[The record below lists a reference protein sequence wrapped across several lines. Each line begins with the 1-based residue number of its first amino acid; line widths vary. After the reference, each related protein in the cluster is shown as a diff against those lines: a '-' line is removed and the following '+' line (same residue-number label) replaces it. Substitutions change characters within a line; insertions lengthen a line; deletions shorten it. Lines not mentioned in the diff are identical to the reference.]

1 MRLTYAFRV
10 CRVRHSV
17 AACVPVGDPSHSFKR
32 LAEEL
37 ALLQCEVCMMDV
49 ARMHGLV
56 EGPLLILR
64 NRDPSR
70 RLEEAHARAIGV
82 SRASLQCLEIPGD
95 PGELTTDAGRP
106 MRRNDGAGGQRGKT
120 AQSLYPCAQRAIP
133 GVGNAPETREPSGKK
148 DARLRIPDGDASRSC
163 GAVLV
168 DEVEPAT
175 GHGNGLRAPEHAVG
189 PRHAGTGHERLAQGC
204 ATLREATLAALSH
217 DARGRL
223 VGEDRRTAVRERGGA
238 E

>member
-133 GVGNAPETREPSGKK
+133 GVGNAAETRETSGKK
-148 DARLRIPDGDASRSC
+148 DARLRIPDGDASSGC
-163 GAVLV
+163 STVVV
-168 DEVEPAT
+168 DELELAA
-175 GHGNGLRAPEHAVG
+175 GDGQGLGAPEEAVG
-189 PRHAGTGHERLAQGC
+189 PRHAGTGHDLLAEGRT
-204 ATLREATLAALSH
+204 TLGEAALAAF
-217 DARGRL
+217 GN
-223 VGEDRRTAVRERGGA
+223 E
-238 E
+238 